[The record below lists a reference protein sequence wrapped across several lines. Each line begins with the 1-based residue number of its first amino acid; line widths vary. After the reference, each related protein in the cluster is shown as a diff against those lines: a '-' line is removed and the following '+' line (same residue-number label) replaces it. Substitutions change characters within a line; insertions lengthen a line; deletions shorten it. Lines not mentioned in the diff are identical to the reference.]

1 MLDQLINLVKEHA
14 GEAIINNPA
23 IPNERND
30 EAVQTASE
38 GIFEG
43 LKNQISNGGL
53 ESITGLFQGNGDAK
67 NAVMSAASSNV
78 AQQLM
83 QKFGIDQNQ
92 AGGIVQSL
100 IPTVM
105 EKFVNKTND
114 PNDSSF
120 NASDILQS
128 LTSGSSGL
136 GNIGGMIGN
145 LFK

>member
-14 GEAIINNPA
+14 GDAIINNPA

-67 NAVMSAASSNV
+67 NAVMNAASSNV

-128 LTSGSSGL
+128 LTSGKGGL